1 VAAGEGIKF
10 AGLLVDSIF
19 SSDGVFTDPP
29 GFLKAAVDVTRTALR
44 LGRSFFSPSF
54 SLAAFLPWI
63 STMARGFRFDGG
75 HPVPEWSPSASVER
89 QARERQALSWPFRA
103 RGTTILCGHLFG
115 MHRFRSDIG
124 NITLGQV
131 TEPIQ
136 C

>member
-1 VAAGEGIKF
+1 VSQGVAAGEGIKF
-10 AGLLVDSIF
+10 AGLLVDSF

-44 LGRSFFSPSF
+44 LGRSFFRRRFPWRLSCLGSAPWRVAFVSMEAIPSP
-54 SLAAFLPWI
+54 
-63 STMARGFRFDGG
+63 RNGRRV
-75 HPVPEWSPSASVER
+75 HP
-89 QARERQALSWPFRA
+89 
-103 RGTTILCGHLFG
+103 FG

-131 TEPIQ
+131 TESIQ

>member
-1 VAAGEGIKF
+1 MAAGEGIKF
-10 AGLLVDSIF
+10 AGLLVDSF

-44 LGRSFFSPSF
+44 LGRSFFRRRFPS
-54 SLAAFLPWI
+54 AFLPWI

-75 HPVPEWSPSASVER
+75 HPVPPEWSPSASVER

-103 RGTTILCGHLFG
+103 RGTTVLCRHPFG

-131 TEPIQ
+131 TESIQ